1 MIILTNGLLISRLQ
15 VQILSGAPQ
24 YQLVTVMSHCL
35 FVAGRLPVLRVVMFG
50 SAIIGIILG
59 FSATFIFPIVLCLLI
74 LYGITVTADSATI
87 TAGVVDVADPRF
99 RGTVMAT
106 YSLIG
111 FLGASIGPVVF
122 GLMLDLGGGESSS
135 LGWKLAFSSLAA
147 MVCIGPIA
155 VAQGQKHL

>member
-1 MIILTNGLLISRLQ
+1 M
-15 VQILSGAPQ
+15 
-24 YQLVTVMSHCL
+24 
-35 FVAGRLPVLRVVMFG
+35 
-50 SAIIGIILG
+50 G

-87 TAGVVDVADPRF
+87 TAGVVDVADPRY
-99 RGTVMAT
+99 RGTVTAT

-135 LGWKLAFSSLAA
+135 L
-147 MVCIGPIA
+147 
-155 VAQGQKHL
+155 